1 MMDDANCLDI
11 VHVILIHCVD
21 LASKQKCAV
30 TPVRTTDGPTL
41 GSYFA
46 IYQIKTVKVTI
57 TSIRTAVN

>member
-1 MMDDANCLDI
+1 MIDDVNCLDI
-11 VHVILIHCVD
+11 VHVILSQYVD

-30 TPVRTTDGPTL
+30 TPVRTTNGPTL
-41 GSYFA
+41 GCYFA